1 MIVSSNSIC
10 IIYTYIL
17 YIYNSVKAVKENIAA
32 LKPLLPRI
40 IELLVSGE
48 CHVVANSK
56 KRVIFV
62 LGGKV

>member
-1 MIVSSNSIC
+1 
-10 IIYTYIL
+10 
-17 YIYNSVKAVKENIAA
+17 VKENIAA

-48 CHVVANSK
+48 CHAVKEVKEK

-62 LGGKV
+62 LGGIDE